1 MELPLA
7 VRQALGDSAQRV
19 SLTTVPQADSMSLLR
34 MLLLSDEQ
42 GSLQVICRK
51 HDLIDLEQLNQ
62 ELGRDFRL
70 MEQPE
75 QRRITERTGL
85 SDLPALPSLTDL
97 PTVVDFRVRDLE
109 TVGVELAAENVAIVM
124 PGNDFRTL
132 AEAAW
137 YCSFAVDPGMIPA
150 SGQKSPG
157 GPDQFHSSIKKFT
170 ALRIQQRLEDTL
182 ELPPMPETAQ
192 RIVHL
197 RVDPNAVMGDLVD
210 VVESDPSL
218 AAQVVSWASSSF
230 YGAAGHVRSVHDAVS
245 RVLGFDLVMNLA
257 MGLSMGRGLKQ
268 PSDGAES
275 YTGYWRRALWQAQ
288 SAGILASMMPRGTR
302 PTFGL
307 AYLAGLLHN
316 FGELVLAQIFPPHHK
331 LVTRAQEVNPH
342 FDPSVIEYYLLG
354 IRRDDIAARLMESWG
369 MPEEVIQA
377 IRHQNDPLYQGPHQV
392 YARLLWLGRQHLAAS
407 GITGRVAE
415 EVPEAFYDELG
426 LQPERVIRQFEELL
440 RGKDNILATTGNADT
455 PPPSL

>member
-19 SLTTVPQADSMSLLR
+19 SLTGIHQADSQSVLR

-62 ELGRDFRL
+62 EMGRDFRL
-70 MEQPE
+70 MEVPE
-75 QRRITERTGL
+75 QRRIIERTGL
-85 SDLPALPSLTDL
+85 SDLPAIPSLTDL
-97 PTVVDFRVRDLE
+97 PTVVDFRVRDLDK
-109 TVGVELAAENVAIVM
+109 VVLELAGQNLAIVM
-124 PGNDFRTL
+124 TAVDFRSL

-137 YCSFAVDPGMIPA
+137 HCSFAVDSGMIPGA
-150 SGQKSPG
+150 G
-157 GPDQFHSSIKKFT
+157 GRSSAGTDQFHSSIKKFT

-210 VVESDPSL
+210 VVESDPGL

-268 PSDGAES
+268 SNDGPAS
-275 YTGYWRRALWQAQ
+275 YTGYWRRALWLAQ
-288 SAGILASMMPRGTR
+288 SAGVLASMMPRGKR

-316 FGELVLAQIFPPHHK
+316 FGELTLAQIFPPHHR

-354 IRRDDIAARLMESWG
+354 ISRDDIAARLMESWG
-369 MPEEVIQA
+369 MPEEIIQA
-377 IRHQNDPLYQGPHQV
+377 IRHQNDPFYQGPHQV
-392 YARLLWLGRQHLAAS
+392 YPKLLWLGQQHLAAL
-407 GITGRVAE
+407 GITGKAAE
-415 EVPEAFYDELG
+415 AVPETFYDELG
-426 LQPERVIRQFEELL
+426 LDPERVGKQFDELVK
-440 RGKDNILATTGNADT
+440 GKDNILAITGSADT
-455 PPPSL
+455 PPPGL

>member
-19 SLTTVPQADSMSLLR
+19 SLTTLRQVDSLSALR

-62 ELGRDFRL
+62 QLGRDFRL
-70 MEQPE
+70 MELPE
-75 QRRITERTGL
+75 RRRIMERTGL
-85 SDLPALPSLTDL
+85 PDLPALPSLTEL

-109 TVGVELAAENVAIVM
+109 TVALELADQNLAIEM
-124 PGNDFRTL
+124 AASDFRSL
-132 AEAAW
+132 SEAAW
-137 YCSFAVDPGMIPA
+137 HCSFAVDPGMIST
-150 SGQKSPG
+150 SGDKSG
-157 GPDQFHSSIKKFT
+157 GAEQFHSSVKKFT
-170 ALRIQQRLEDTL
+170 ALRIKQRLEDTL

-268 PSDGAES
+268 ATDGSES
-275 YTGYWRRALWQAQ
+275 YTEYWRRALWQAQ
-288 SAGILASMMPRGTR
+288 SAGVLASMMPRGMR

-307 AYLAGLLHN
+307 AYLSGLLHN
-316 FGELVLAQIFPPHHK
+316 FGELALAQIFPPHHR
-331 LVTRAQEVNPH
+331 LVSRAQEVNPH

-354 IRRDDIAARLMESWG
+354 ITRNDVAVRLMESWG
-369 MPEEVIQA
+369 MPEEVILA
-377 IRHQNDPLYQGPHQV
+377 VRHQNDPVYQGPHRV
-392 YARLLWLGRQHLAAS
+392 YPRLLWLCKQHLAS
-407 GITGRVAE
+407 LGVTGRVAE
-415 EVPEAFYDELG
+415 PVPEAFYDELG
-426 LQPERVIRQFEELL
+426 LQSGRVIKQFQELL
-440 RGKDNILATTGNADT
+440 EGKDGILAVTGNADI
-455 PPPSL
+455 PPAGL

>member
-7 VRQALGDSAQRV
+7 VRQALGESAQRV
-19 SLTTVPQADSMSLLR
+19 SLTTLRQADSQSALR
-34 MLLLSDEQ
+34 MTLLSDEQ

-62 ELGRDFRL
+62 QLGRDFRL
-70 MEQPE
+70 MELSE
-75 QRRITERTGL
+75 QRRVGERSGL
-85 SDLPALPSLTDL
+85 SDLPPLPSLTDL
-97 PTVVDFRVRDLE
+97 PTVVDFRVRELDMVVL
-109 TVGVELAAENVAIVM
+109 ELAGQSLAMVM
-124 PGNDFRTL
+124 AADDFRSLT
-132 AEAAW
+132 EAAW
-137 YCSFAVDPGMIPA
+137 HCSFAVDAQTILA
-150 SGQKSPG
+150 SGKKSSDGAEP
-157 GPDQFHSSIKKFT
+157 FHSSIKKFT

-268 PSDGAES
+268 SSEGPES
-275 YTGYWRRALWQAQ
+275 YTRYWRGALWQAQ
-288 SAGILASMMPRGTR
+288 SAGILASMMPRETR

-316 FGELVLAQIFPPHHK
+316 FGELALAQIFPPHHR
-331 LVTRAQEVNPH
+331 LVTRAQEVNPR

-354 IRRDDIAARLMESWG
+354 IRRDDIAVRLMESWG
-369 MPEEVIQA
+369 MPEEVVLA
-377 IRHQNDPLYQGPHQV
+377 IRHQNDPHYEGPHKV
-392 YARLLWLGRQHLAAS
+392 YPRLLWLGRQHLATA
-407 GITGRVAE
+407 GVTGRVGE
-415 EVPEAFYDELG
+415 EVPQACYEELG
-426 LQPERVIRQFEELL
+426 LEPERVRKQFEELVK
-440 RGKDNILATTGNADT
+440 GKDSILAMTGTADT
-455 PPPSL
+455 PPSL